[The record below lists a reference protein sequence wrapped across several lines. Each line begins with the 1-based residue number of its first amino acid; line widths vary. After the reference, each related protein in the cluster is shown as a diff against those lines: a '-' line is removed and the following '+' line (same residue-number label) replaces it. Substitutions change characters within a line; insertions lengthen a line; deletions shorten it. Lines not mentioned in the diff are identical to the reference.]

1 MANEGQRPNFS
12 TEESSDGASSA
23 QDSLTAPSTSSVQVD
38 SESSQQAP
46 SADATQSRKLAGFEL
61 DARFAFW
68 LVLGCALGL
77 VVPFL
82 GSIGFFDPWE
92 THYAEVARQMAAR
105 DDYLYPFWK
114 DAYFFSKPVLL
125 FWLTSIGYKII
136 GAGEAVDAIPAAAEW
151 VGRLPSALI
160 SICTVVTVFFTAS
173 RLWSRRAGVISALAL
188 TTIPFWLFLSRQAI
202 TDMLYVGPMSMAL
215 CLLAIAFLHDESR
228 EELEAAK
235 IPLWMIVVF
244 GLSLFPQFW
253 EFGRTGAF
261 LNRVTWLGDEMNTRV
276 GFSLLLCGI
285 AAFGLYLL
293 WRKGRDPLVH
303 GAAFW
308 VAIATLGKGP
318 HALLLTGMVLFLYF
332 LVSWEWERLR
342 RPALITG
349 ILLYVTISLPW
360 YLVMTLFEGR
370 DESRKTWFTRFV
382 LWDLLGR
389 IGSGVHGDR
398 GTFEYYLRYLAFGMF
413 PWSGFFPLALLKAVT
428 APLGSKSQRTTS
440 KRFTLFVALWAAG
453 FFVFFTATTTKFH
466 HYIFPVVVPAAL
478 LIGWWL
484 DDLLRSSKRI
494 EVGLATVLVLGSI
507 LIARDLAAEP
517 WQLIDLFTYH
527 YKSWKPDYY
536 FPVDVNWHLWMGIAT
551 FATMLLFA
559 QGVVRD
565 QLSNHFSA
573 KTNLADVHTDA
584 SDVTDQASRIVPTP
598 GPSPRAPNENFV
610 VGSLLA
616 ACFFS
621 IFVVHVYFNRMSQ
634 HWSQRWIFDT
644 YYAMRQPGEPL
655 ISYQMDWKGETFY
668 SHNSDIQ
675 IKKSATDLKKRVSQ
689 PGREFILVQTDRFN
703 RIESALGATYKSKI
717 KVVDRSNK
725 KWFLVLVEE

>member
-1 MANEGQRPNFS
+1 MAIEGQEPDFS
-12 TEESSDGASSA
+12 AE
-23 QDSLTAPSTSSVQVD
+23 STSDVAASVAEEAAT
-38 SESSQQAP
+38 SRATKPESR
-46 SADATQSRKLAGFEL
+46 DAESNQIAGVEL
-61 DARFAFW
+61 GARFSFW

-151 VGRLPSALI
+151 VGRLPSAVI
-160 SICTVVTVFFTAS
+160 SVCTVMTVYFTAS
-173 RLWSRRAGVISALAL
+173 RLWSRRAGVFSALTLA
-188 TTIPFWLFLSRQAI
+188 TIPFWLFLSRQAI

-215 CLLAIAFLHDESR
+215 CLLAIAFLDDESR
-228 EELEAAK
+228 EKLENARLPPWLVG
-235 IPLWMIVVF
+235 IF
-244 GLSLFPQFW
+244 GLALFPQLW
-253 EFGRTGAF
+253 EIGRSGAF
-261 LNRVTWLGDEMNTRV
+261 LNRVTLLGSEMSTRL
-276 GFSLLLCGI
+276 GFAVTLCALAG
-285 AAFGLYLL
+285 AALFLL
-293 WRKGRDPLVH
+293 WKKGRDPLVH
-303 GAAFW
+303 AAAFW

-318 HALLLTGMVLFLYF
+318 HALLLTGLVLFLYF
-332 LVSWEWERLR
+332 LLSSEWERLR

-349 ILLYVTISLPW
+349 ILLYLTISLPW
-360 YLVMTLFEGR
+360 YVVMALFDGR

-389 IGSGVHGDR
+389 IGKGVHGDR
-398 GTFEYYLRYLAFGMF
+398 GTFDYYLRYLGFGMF
-413 PWSGFFPLALLKAVT
+413 PWSGFFPLALLKAVS
-428 APLGSKSQRTTS
+428 APWSKKADRSTSQ
-440 KRFTLFVALWAAG
+440 RFTLFVALWAASY
-453 FFVFFTATTTKFH
+453 FVFFTATTTKFH

-484 DDLLRSSKRI
+484 DSLLRSPKRL
-494 EVGLATVLVLGSI
+494 EVGLAAVLVLASI

-527 YKSWKPDYY
+527 YKSWKPSYY
-536 FPVDVNWHLWMGIAT
+536 FPVDINWHLWMGVAT
-551 FATMLLFA
+551 FTAMLIFT

-565 QLSNHFSA
+565 H
-573 KTNLADVHTDA
+573 LAGGTRKVTPPVDAADNA
-584 SDVTDQASRIVPTP
+584 SDAQAQVIPAPAARRVP
-598 GPSPRAPNENFV
+598 NQNFV
-610 VGSLLA
+610 VGTLLS

-668 SHNSDIQ
+668 SHNSDLQ
-675 IKKSATDLKKRVSQ
+675 IKKSATELKKRISR
-689 PGREFILVQTDRFN
+689 PGREFILVQTDRFK
-703 RIESALGATYKSKI
+703 RVESALGAAYKNKI

>member
-1 MANEGQRPNFS
+1 MAIEGQKPDFNQ
-12 TEESSDGASSA
+12 E
-23 QDSLTAPSTSSVQVD
+23 STSDAVAS
-38 SESSQQAP
+38 AP
-46 SADATQSRKLAGFEL
+46 APEAASRPAKRSPEDANANQIAGIEL
-61 DARFAFW
+61 DARFSFW

-77 VVPFL
+77 VVPYL

-136 GAGEAVDAIPAAAEW
+136 GAGDAVDAIPTAAEW
-151 VGRLPSALI
+151 VGRLPSAVI
-160 SICTVVTVFFTAS
+160 SICTVMTVYFTAS
-173 RLWSRRAGVISALAL
+173 RLWSRRAGVLSALVL

-215 CLLAIAFLHDESR
+215 CLLAIAFLDDETR
-228 EELEAAK
+228 ESLENAK
-235 IPLWMIVVF
+235 LPPWLVGIF
-244 GLSLFPQFW
+244 GLALIPQLW
-253 EFGRTGAF
+253 EIGRSGAF
-261 LNRVTWLGDEMNTRV
+261 LNRVTLLGSEMSTRL
-276 GFSLLLCGI
+276 GFSLTLCAI
-285 AAFGLYLL
+285 AGGALFLL
-293 WRKGRDPLVH
+293 WKKGRDPLVH
-303 GAAFW
+303 AAAFW

-318 HALLLTGMVLFLYF
+318 HALLLTGLVLFLYF
-332 LVSWEWERLR
+332 LLSWEWERLR

-349 ILLYVTISLPW
+349 ILLYLTISLPW
-360 YLVMTLFEGR
+360 YLVMALFDGR

-389 IGSGVHGDR
+389 IGTGVHGDR
-398 GTFEYYLRYLAFGMF
+398 GTFDYYFRYLGFGMF
-413 PWSGFFPLALLKAVT
+413 PWSGFFPLALLKAVS
-428 APLGSKSQRTTS
+428 APWSKKADRTTPQ
-440 KRFTLFVALWAAG
+440 RFTLFVALWAASY
-453 FFVFFTATTTKFH
+453 FVFFTATTTKFH

-484 DDLLRSSKRI
+484 DALLRAPKRL
-494 EVGLATVLVLGSI
+494 EVGLAAALVLASI

-527 YKSWKPDYY
+527 YKSWKPEYY
-536 FPVDVNWHLWMGIAT
+536 FPVDINWHLWMGIAT
-551 FATMLLFA
+551 FAAMLLFA
-559 QGVVRD
+559 QGVIRDHVTSAIWQQADPSEGETDSKNDLRKSGIVR
-565 QLSNHFSA
+565 S
-573 KTNLADVHTDA
+573 KT
-584 SDVTDQASRIVPTP
+584 RI
-598 GPSPRAPNENFV
+598 PNQSFV
-610 VGSLLA
+610 VGTLLS

-621 IFVVHVYFNRMSQ
+621 IFVVHIYFNRMSQ

-644 YYAMRQPGEPL
+644 YYSMRQPGEPL

-668 SHNSDIQ
+668 SHNSDLQ
-675 IKKSATDLKKRVSQ
+675 IKKSATELKKRVSR
-689 PGREFILVQTDRFN
+689 PGREFIVVQTDRFN
-703 RIESALGATYKSKI
+703 RIESALGAAYKNKI